1 MQGLGSVKRKKKRT
15 VSGVKAKRKT
25 HKRRRKTS
33 VAGIGAIAAAPRR
46 RHKRRRKSSLGRV
59 KASTRRHK
67 RYARGLGSIT
77 GGNKYVNAAIKV
89 AEIAAGM
96 LLSAAATTAFF
107 KNADPEKDK
116 KMKKLRGPVAVV
128 AGLALSFLMK
138 NPHLENIGVGIASH
152 GVLRA
157 IGDLILVDKKDKLGL
172 GITDDSMHGNDNVGE
187 ISLYG
192 DLLGPEQLYGDLLG
206 PEMLYGGELLAS
218 PEDRMM
224 GEIPLYGDL
233 LGPEQL
239 YGGFGANWQQQGASN
254 PGFYNAG
261 QRERALYAPEAMGEV
276 SDRLMAAYL

>member
-1 MQGLGSVKRKKKRT
+1 MQGLGSVKRKRKKAKGHAPAKRRKKRS
-15 VSGVKAKRKT
+15 VSGV
-25 HKRRRKTS
+25 
-33 VAGIGAIAAAPRR
+33 GAIAGAPRR
-46 RHKRRRKSSLGRV
+46 RHKSRRRKSSLGRV

-89 AEIAAGM
+89 AEIAGGM

-107 KNADPEKDK
+107 KNANPEKDK

-138 NPHLENIGVGIASH
+138 NPHLENIGVGIAAH

-172 GITDDSMHGNDNVGE
+172 GITDDSMHGNDTVGE

-192 DLLGPEQLYGDLLG
+192 DLLGPE
-206 PEMLYGGELLAS
+206 M
-218 PEDRMM
+218 
-224 GEIPLYGDL
+224 LYGDL

>member
-15 VSGVKAKRKT
+15 ISGAKKKAKRKP
-25 HKRRRKTS
+25 HKRRAS
-33 VAGIGAIAAAPRR
+33 VSGIGAIAGAKPRPKHRR
-46 RHKRRRKSSLGRV
+46 RRRRSSLGRV

-67 RYARGLGSIT
+67 RHARGLGSIT

-89 AEIAAGM
+89 AEIAGGM

-138 NPHLENIGVGIASH
+138 NPHLENIGVGIAAH

-172 GITDDSMHGNDNVGE
+172 GITDDSMHGNDTVGE
-187 ISLYG
+187 LSLFG
-192 DLLGPEQLYGDLLG
+192 DPASLFGTELLFGDPASLFG
-206 PEMLYGGELLAS
+206 YPEMGELPLAS
-218 PEDRMM
+218 PEDRFSGYQVGA
-224 GEIPLYGDL
+224 GELTPMQGLS
-233 LGPEQL
+233 GPFEEV
-239 YGGFGANWQQQGASN
+239 YARANGKYVQRLNGVIASLSN
-254 PGFYNAG
+254 
-261 QRERALYAPEAMGEV
+261 
-276 SDRLMAAYL
+276 